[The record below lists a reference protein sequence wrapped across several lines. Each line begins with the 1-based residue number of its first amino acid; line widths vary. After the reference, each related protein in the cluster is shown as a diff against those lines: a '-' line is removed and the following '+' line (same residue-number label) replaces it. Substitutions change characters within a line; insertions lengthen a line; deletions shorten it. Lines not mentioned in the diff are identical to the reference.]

1 MIAQVIT
8 LLIYVL
14 VFAIAAYGLWWVC
27 QKFTLPQPVLWIC
40 GVLLLIVILLALSG
54 ELTLPGAGTAGT
66 GAPLFR
72 RP

>member
-8 LLIYVL
+8 LLVYVL
-14 VFAIAAYGLWWVC
+14 IFAIGAYGLWWVC
-27 QKFTLPQPVLWIC
+27 QKFQLPQPVLWIC

-54 ELTLPGAGTAGT
+54 ELTLPGVGT
-66 GAPLFR
+66 GTPLFR